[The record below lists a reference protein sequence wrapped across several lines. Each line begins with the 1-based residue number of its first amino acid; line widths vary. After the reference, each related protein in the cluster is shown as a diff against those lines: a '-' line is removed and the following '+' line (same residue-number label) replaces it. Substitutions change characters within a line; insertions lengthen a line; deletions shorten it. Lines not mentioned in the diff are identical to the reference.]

1 MTTLFLTGKKIY
13 IYIVGGNSP
22 IIIDAYVHIPR
33 INFYF
38 ELKLKCLLTKEK
50 ENDVSKRAKRCEI
63 RLGRKYHEMRS

>member
-1 MTTLFLTGKKIY
+1 MTTLFLRRKKIKK
-13 IYIVGGNSP
+13 VGGNSP